1 MVFPINHIRAMI
13 DNAIAIYCFFDDFL
27 KKINHKEDK
36 QRKMNDAEIML
47 IGFIASKWFSGHY
60 EKALTFVKD
69 SGLCKFVLGKSRF
82 NRRLH
87 SIEDLMH
94 QIFISVGDRFKEFNT
109 SMEYVMDSFP
119 VSVCHNIRIAGNNLI
134 PYDKEYHGK
143 CVSKRE
149 YFYGF
154 KIQVIATINGCPVE
168 FAIVPGSW
176 NDSRG
181 VKALPMNLPEGS
193 RNISDSGYTDYQAED
208 LILECEK
215 IWMDVVRKSNSKRK
229 EPAYRTFY
237 KNVMR
242 KVIENT
248 FSQITAWFPKHIHA
262 TSIKGFILKLKLFIW
277 SFTLNKALN
286 Y

>member
-1 MVFPINHIRAMI
+1 MI

-27 KKINHKEDK
+27 KKIGHKEDK

-47 IGFIASKWFSGHY
+47 IGFIATKNYCGNY
-60 EKALTFVKD
+60 EKALQYAKE
-69 SGLCKFVLGKSRF
+69 SKLCSFVLEKSRF

-87 SIEDLMH
+87 AIEDLIH
-94 QIFISVGDRFKEFNT
+94 HIFLCVGDTFKDFNT

-119 VSVCHNIRIAGNNLI
+119 VGLCHNVRIARNNLL
-134 PYDKEYHGK
+134 PYDKAYHGK

-181 VKALPMNLPEGS
+181 VKALSINLPEGS
-193 RNISDSGYTDYQAED
+193 RNIADSGYTDYEMED
-208 LILECEK
+208 LMMDCDNIL
-215 IWMDVVRKSNSKRK
+215 MDIIRKSNSKRK
-229 EPAYRTFY
+229 EPIYRSYY

-248 FSQITAWFPKHIHA
+248 FSQITAWFPKRIHA
-262 TSIKGFILKLKLFIW
+262 TSIRGFLLKLKLFIW
-277 SFTLNKALN
+277 SFSFNKALIL
-286 Y
+286 

>member
-1 MVFPINHIRAMI
+1 MI
-13 DNAIAIYCFFDDFL
+13 DNAIAIYCFFYDFL
-27 KKINHKEDK
+27 KKIEHKEDK

-47 IGFIASKWFSGHY
+47 IGFIAMKSFGGHY
-60 EKALTFVKD
+60 DKALQYAKE
-69 SGLCKFVLGKSRF
+69 SGLCSFVLGKSRF

-87 SIEDLMH
+87 TVQDLMH
-94 QIFISVGDRFKEFNT
+94 QIFLSVGDVLKEFNT

-119 VSVCHNIRIAGNNLI
+119 INLCHNIRIAGNHLL

-154 KIQVIATINGCPVE
+154 KIQVIATIQGNPIE

-176 NDSRG
+176 SDCRG
-181 VKALPMNLPEGS
+181 MKALPMNLPVGS
-193 RNISDSGYTDYQAED
+193 RNISDSGYTDYVVED
-208 LILECEK
+208 LMLECEN
-215 IWMDVVRKSNSKRK
+215 IWMDVVRKSNSKRN
-229 EPAYRTFY
+229 EPFYRTFY

-248 FSQITAWFPKHIHA
+248 FSQITAWFPKRIHA
-262 TSIKGFILKLKLFIW
+262 TSINGFLLKLKLFIW
-277 SFTLNKALN
+277 SFTFNKALC